1 MDPDLSD
8 TLTYSIVSQSVAGIF
23 TINTTSGDLY
33 TAVDDAYY
41 KTNGNCTL
49 LVQVEDQYGAYAQAT
64 LVVSITYV
72 NTKPEIYNFTGNC
85 EISEALPVGS
95 LLAIFSVTDPNSR
108 DVITERISWV
118 PASAV
123 YKFTINFS
131 SKFGAIILLKYCRY
145 GIKHLS
151 FNQSINQSI
160 KVFNSING
168 TLCCY

>member
-23 TINTTSGDLY
+23 SINTTSGDLY

-49 LVQVEDQYGAYAQAT
+49 LVQVEDQYGAYDQAT
-64 LVVSITYV
+64 IVVTITYV
-72 NTKPEIYNFTGNC
+72 NTNPEIYNLTGNY

-95 LLAIFSVTDPNSR
+95 LLAIFSVTDPDSR
-108 DVITERISWV
+108 DVITERISWF

-123 YKFTINFS
+123 NKFNANLS
-131 SKFGAIILLKYCRY
+131 SKFGTVYMVETLPIWHKTLI
-145 GIKHLS
+145 
-151 FNQSINQSI
+151 NQSINQLI
-160 KVFNSING
+160 NQSIN
-168 TLCCY
+168 